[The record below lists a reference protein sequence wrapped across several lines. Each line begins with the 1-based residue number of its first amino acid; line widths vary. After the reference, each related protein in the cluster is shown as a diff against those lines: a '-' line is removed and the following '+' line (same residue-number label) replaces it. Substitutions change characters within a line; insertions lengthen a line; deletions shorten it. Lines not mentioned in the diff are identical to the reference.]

1 MSDLTIALAGNPN
14 VGKSTVFNA
23 LTGLRQHTGNWAG
36 KTVDTAKGTFR
47 TKENN
52 CTLIDLPGTYSL
64 SVQSEEERVARDYL
78 RSEAADVVVIVCDAT
93 CLQRSL
99 HLVLQCLTICDRV
112 LLCVNLMDEAEK
124 RGIQIDLE
132 KLSSALGVPVI
143 GCCARKKRSL
153 RSLMDAL
160 DRFSPNMDVKLSP
173 MSPAEIAEKANLLY
187 RACVFSEK
195 PSSVVR
201 FGNLD
206 RVLTGSAFGVTFM
219 LIALAFLLWVT
230 ILGADALSGMLS
242 NLLIPVGGFLSQCL
256 SGAPAWLQGILIDG
270 MWRVL
275 SLVVSVMLPPMAI
288 FFPLFTILEDAGFLP
303 RIAFVMDRPFRAC
316 DACGKQALTCCMGL
330 GCNAAGVTGC
340 RIIDSPRE
348 RLIAVLTNCLT
359 PCSGRFPTLTAM
371 SVMFFSSGNHSF
383 ISALVLTAVF
393 AFSILLTFAA
403 TKILSD
409 TALRGTS
416 SAISIELPPFRAPQI
431 GRLLIRSVLDRT
443 VFVLGRAAAVAAPAG
458 MVIWLLA
465 NLSLGDI
472 SLLQHTSNVLE
483 PFGLLLGMDGV
494 ILLAF
499 LLGLPANE
507 IVLPLM
513 LMGYLSANILP
524 ELADVHEMHAILS
537 SHQWTTETAVC
548 VSVFTLA
555 HWPCSTTMIT
565 IFKETKSLKWTM
577 VGVFLPTLIGV
588 TACSVIHLLFVLL

>member
-14 VGKSTVFNA
+14 VGKSSVFNA

-78 RSEAADVVVIVCDAT
+78 LSDAADIVVIVCDAT
-93 CLQRSL
+93 CLRRSL
-99 HLVLQCLTICDRV
+99 HLVLQCQTICENV

-124 RGIQIDLE
+124 HGIHIDFE
-132 KLSSALGVPVI
+132 RLSSALGVPVV

-153 RSLMDAL
+153 QPLMDAL
-160 DRFSPNMDVKLSP
+160 DDFSPNPDAKLSP
-173 MSPAEIAEKANLLY
+173 LTPGEIAEKADSLY
-187 RACVFSEK
+187 RASVFTEK
-195 PSSVVR
+195 R
-201 FGNLD
+201 FSAVHFGRLD
-206 RVLTGSAFGVTFM
+206 RTLTGSAIGMTLM
-219 LIALAFLLWVT
+219 LLAMALLLWLT
-230 ILGADALSGMLS
+230 IMGADALSGLLS
-242 NLLIPVGGFLSQCL
+242 KLLMPVGGFLSRCL
-256 SGAPAWLQGILIDG
+256 HGAPAWLQGILIDG

-275 SLVVSVMLPPMAI
+275 SLVISVMLPPMAI

-303 RIAFVMDRPFRAC
+303 RVAFALDRPFRAC

-359 PCSGRFPTLTAM
+359 PCSGRFPILAAI
-371 SVMFFSSGNHSF
+371 SVMFFSAGDHSF
-383 ISALVLTAVF
+383 FSALVLTSVF
-393 AFSILLTFAA
+393 AFSILLTFCS
-403 TKILSD
+403 TKLLSVSV
-409 TALRGTS
+409 LRGSS
-416 SAISIELPPFRAPQI
+416 SAISIELPPFRLPQI

-458 MVIWLLA
+458 MLIWLLA
-465 NLSLGDI
+465 NLSAGDTTL
-472 SLLQHTSNVLE
+472 LLQAANILE

-513 LMGYLSANILP
+513 LMGYLSASVLP
-524 ELADVHEMHAILS
+524 ELVDVHKMRAILV
-537 SHQWTTETAVC
+537 SHHWTMETAVC

-565 IFKETKSLKWTM
+565 IFKETRSLKWTM
-577 VGVFLPTLIGV
+577 VGALLPTLIGM
-588 TACSVIHLLFVLL
+588 TACAVIHLLSVLL